1 MTTTHHIIGAA
12 HQSSDEATN
21 IRIRPVRG
29 WSLAARLSG
38 KVANKSNEIGAIDA
52 MGCTLIAD
60 YVFGLKGNQRT
71 NGAGHAVTLHESF
84 VMIAVLRR
92 ARCRATPSR

>member
-29 WSLAARLSG
+29 WSLAARLSVPQAR
-38 KVANKSNEIGAIDA
+38 VAGASPA
-52 MGCTLIAD
+52 ETTAHS
-60 YVFGLKGNQRT
+60 VS
-71 NGAGHAVTLHESF
+71 ASASVTAHRLDHF
-84 VMIAVLRR
+84 TDTALDLGV
-92 ARCRATPSR
+92 